1 MSGVL
6 AIVLVFGGLIFFHE
20 LGHFS
25 AARMFGMGVK
35 TFSLGFGPKL
45 LSFTPHKTT
54 YQLALLPLG
63 GFVALVGES
72 GPEELPEGFTKEESF
87 SLRPAWQRFIVIAAG
102 PLFNL
107 LLAWILCWG
116 VLYVNGEN
124 YRLPVINQVQ
134 AESSADKAGL
144 LPNDIV
150 ASIDGMPIKDWV
162 EIPAMVQASEGRPLE
177 MGIKRAGV
185 NMKFIVEPVLGDL
198 PDGGGQIWRVGI
210 GHSEEPQAIN
220 HTFLSASTAAIEKL
234 GDITVMMWK
243 GIVGLVQRTIAP
255 DKLMGPIGIGEVIY
269 KTSEHGINS
278 VLTIAILISLNLGLI
293 NLVPIPILDGG
304 HLVFLTIEMATRRA
318 IPDSFKNGAAFVGL
332 ALLLCLMLFATY
344 NDVMRL
350 FIE

>member
-1 MSGVL
+1 MFGIL

-45 LSFTPHKTT
+45 FSFKPHKTT

-63 GFVALVGES
+63 GYVALVGET
-72 GPEELPEGFTKEESF
+72 GPDELPEGFDKEESF

-102 PLFNL
+102 PFFNL
-107 LLAWILCWG
+107 LLAWFLCWG
-116 VLYVNGEN
+116 VLYMSGES
-124 YRLPVINQVQ
+124 YRLPVINEVE
-134 AESSADKAGL
+134 AESSAHKAGL

-150 ASIDGMPIKDWV
+150 ASIDGMSIKDWV

-177 MGIKRAGV
+177 MAVKRAGA
-185 NMKFIVEPVLGDL
+185 NMKFVVQPVLADL
-198 PDGGGQIWRVGI
+198 PEGRGQVWRVGI
-210 GHSEEPQAIN
+210 AHSEEPQAIT
-220 HTFLSASTAAIEKL
+220 HTFFSASTAAIEKL

-243 GIVGLVQRTIAP
+243 GITGLIQRTISP
-255 DKLMGPIGIGEVIY
+255 SNLMGPIGIGEVIY
-269 KTSEHGINS
+269 KTSEHGMNS
-278 VLTIAILISLNLGLI
+278 VITIAILISLNLGLI
-293 NLVPIPILDGG
+293 NLVPIPVLDGG
-304 HLVFLTIEMATRRA
+304 HLVFLSIEMVTRRA
-318 IPDSFKNGAAFVGL
+318 IPDSFKNSAAFVGL

-350 FIE
+350 FID